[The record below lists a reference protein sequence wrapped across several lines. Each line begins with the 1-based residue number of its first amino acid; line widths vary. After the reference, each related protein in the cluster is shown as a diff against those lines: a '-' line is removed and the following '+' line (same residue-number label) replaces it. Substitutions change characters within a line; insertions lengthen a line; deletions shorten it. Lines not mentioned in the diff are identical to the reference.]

1 MADEIKITAEPQGVA
16 SMCRFVVDRP
26 LFENRSYYFG
36 SREIAEVS
44 PLAKR
49 LFAIPGISAVLITHN
64 AITVT
69 KFAPEPWQIV
79 GRQIGAEIR
88 AHVSSGL
95 PAVPEEFYAKLPSTS
110 ELRQRVEAVIQ
121 KDIAPGVGSHG
132 GSIKVVDVRENVVL
146 LQLGGGCQGCGNA
159 AATLKFG
166 VEAAIR
172 RAIPEIGE
180 IIDTTDHA
188 AGANPYMRT
197 PA

>member
-1 MADEIKITAEPQGVA
+1 MSDEIKITAEPQGVA

-26 LFENRSYYFG
+26 IFENRSYYFG
-36 SREIAEVS
+36 SREIAEVA

-79 GRQIGAEIR
+79 GRMIGAAIR
-88 AHVSSGL
+88 EHVQSGL
-95 PAVPEEFYAKLPSTS
+95 PAVPDEFYAKLPSAS

-132 GSIKVVDVRENVVL
+132 GSISVVDVRDNVVML
-146 LQLGGGCQGCGNA
+146 KLGGGCQGCGNA

-172 RAIPEIGE
+172 RAIPEVGE
-180 IIDTTDHA
+180 IVDTTDHA
-188 AGANPYMRT
+188 AGQNPYMRA